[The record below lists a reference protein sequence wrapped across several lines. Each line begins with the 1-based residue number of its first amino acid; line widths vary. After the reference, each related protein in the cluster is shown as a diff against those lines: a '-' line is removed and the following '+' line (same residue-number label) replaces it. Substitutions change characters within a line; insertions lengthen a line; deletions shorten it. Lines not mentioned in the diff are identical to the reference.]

1 MAKKILLNNVQMDTQ
16 TSYFVNGDINMY
28 ACPWNEEVS
37 LTDGSKTSYRGRITV
52 MSNGDTHVKAYRD
65 GSQGALYK
73 VIYQTEHCRVK
84 LYNSGRI
91 VEEWS
96 FDKKLS
102 IHDIWAIR
110 KREASQ
116 VNSFFQSMK

>member
-1 MAKKILLNNVQMDTQ
+1 
-16 TSYFVNGDINMY
+16 MY
-28 ACPWNEEVS
+28 ACPWNEENTLVE
-37 LTDGSKTSYRGRITV
+37 GSKTSYRGRITV
-52 MSNGDTHVKAYRD
+52 MSNGDTHIKAYRD
-65 GSQGALYK
+65 GSQGSLYK
-73 VIYQTEHCRVK
+73 VIYHTEHCRVK

-110 KREASQ
+110 KREMSQ

>member
-1 MAKKILLNNVQMDTQ
+1 MLLNNVQMDTQ
-16 TSYFVNGDINMY
+16 TSFFVNGDINMY
-28 ACPWNEEVS
+28 ACPWVEEPTLVE
-37 LTDGSKTSYRGRITV
+37 GSKTSYRGRITV
-52 MSNGDTHVKAYRD
+52 MSIGDTHVKAYRD
-65 GSQGALYK
+65 GSQGSLYK

-91 VEEWS
+91 IEEWS

-102 IHDIWAIR
+102 IHDVWAIR
-110 KREASQ
+110 KREAPQ